1 MRYYQVEISV
11 NKMKSILQ
19 ILPKQIVLFF
29 HYVCPSVCT
38 AEVDPYFER
47 KRITFSGVAKTEATI
62 WTLEQNPPE
71 RMFEI
76 YMGGNLL
83 TVQHM

>member
-29 HYVCPSVCT
+29 HYVCPSVCMY
-38 AEVDPYFER
+38 VHHSKNDPQIQFPKKIDQEDKCR
-47 KRITFSGVAKTEATI
+47 V
-62 WTLEQNPPE
+62 
-71 RMFEI
+71 
-76 YMGGNLL
+76 
-83 TVQHM
+83 